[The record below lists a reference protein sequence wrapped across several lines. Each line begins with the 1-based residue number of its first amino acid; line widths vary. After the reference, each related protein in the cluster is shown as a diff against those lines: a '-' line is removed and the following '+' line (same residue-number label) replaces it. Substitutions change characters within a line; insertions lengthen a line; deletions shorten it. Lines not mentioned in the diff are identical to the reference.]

1 MKGCDFTMQK
11 SNIMLLRERMQ
22 GNYADYRRQMLELCG
37 ECIFEFAAEIAAV
50 REAYNYIMTYEWT
63 QDELAHLLLKFD
75 NPLRIVVDEWRGYQ
89 QANNPGFESFAFEF
103 TMDFLSDDI
112 IILSDEVLDYVEEAA
127 GRGPYSEME

>member
-103 TMDFLSDDI
+103 TMDFLTDDI